1 MNNGY
6 IYTELKN
13 KITMAYFEGINNGCD
28 RCSRETTRIT
38 GSYFNT
44 EMICMDCSTKE
55 KAHSAYENA
64 KRVEAEEVRKGN
76 YNFEGVG
83 KPVDL

>member
-1 MNNGY
+1 M
-6 IYTELKN
+6 ECK
-13 KITMAYFEGINNGCD
+13 
-28 RCSRETTRIT
+28 RCYNETRVHTV
-38 GSYFNT
+38 SMFNT
-44 EMICMDCSTKE
+44 QEICMDCSTKE

-83 KPVDL
+83 KPLDL